1 MLPRLVLLIIQI
13 AAAWFLA
20 EPIKS
25 LLPQFLGRQ
34 YDIFIYALLY
44 AAIIMVVGFA
54 GALVLKNVRVPT
66 LATFVFSLVLACLLA
81 GLTLFDPVRTAID
94 AAVPLLRAN
103 HKVYAL
109 AGALIGYLFKR

>member
-20 EPIKS
+20 EPIKG

-34 YDIFIYALLY
+34 YDIFIYALIY
-44 AAIIMVVGFA
+44 AAIIMLVGFV
-54 GALVLKNVRVPT
+54 GALVLKSVRVPT
-66 LATFVFSLVLACLLA
+66 LATFVFSVVIAFVLA
-81 GLTLFDPVRTAID
+81 GLTLIDPVRNAID
-94 AAVPLLRAN
+94 TAVPLLRAN

-109 AGALIGYLFKR
+109 AGAMLGYLFKR